1 MYSSQRDKKM
11 KKQLL
16 ISLLVVGL
24 LGSWALFAMEAGD
37 PVVTETSVESRIADE
52 EATQKELISERNDAN
67 MDNDSK
73 RLVLLDKAIREHQEQ
88 IKSAKNLLDQSKN
101 SVDDHQTLLDQ
112 ADKSMNEADSIVTKL
127 DKAVEALS
135 GTEAVGDSD
144 KAADTAR
151 AELISRGNEAMNSID
166 RKVAEVSNDGKIHS
180 NRQFRDFIERTFI
193 KPFIDLFDLVK
204 NIKGPDLKAKIV
216 ELAEKLDEKIE
227 KSKEK
232 KRSKKVEKEEKRLKK
247 IRTAMGPDVSR
258 LIEICDDSIQKLIDD
273 STPKLINADEISKA
287 LNDYISS
294 LNKKMR
300 NISLTDLYNALHV
313 NDANS
318 TSGHGGGGGDGGL

>member
-1 MYSSQRDKKM
+1 LYSSQRDKKM

-37 PVVTETSVESRIADE
+37 PVVTEASVESRIADE

-73 RLVLLDKAIREHQEQ
+73 RLVLLDKAIREHQEH

-101 SVDDHQTLLDQ
+101 PVDDHQTLLDQ

-135 GTEAVGDSD
+135 GTEAD
-144 KAADTAR
+144 KER
-151 AELISRGNEAMNSID
+151 AKLISRGNEAMNSIEQ
-166 RKVAEVSNDGKIHS
+166 KVDEVSNDGKIHS

-258 LIEICDDSIQKLIDD
+258 FIEICDDSIQKLIDD
-273 STPKLINADEISKA
+273 STPKLINADETSKA

-294 LNKKMR
+294 LNKKMK

-318 TSGHGGGGGDGGL
+318 TSGHGGGGGDGDL